1 MEEKKLH
8 IDDFNTIDYAR
19 EYEGRDAT
27 YESLVFMGGRKCES
41 LNGLWHYA
49 IDQYDCCINQH
60 WWHERHYSDEGYS
73 LPLDYSMDGWPVMKL
88 PCSWNMVEEKLFL
101 YESTMIFTRTFSYV
115 PNRDE
120 KVFLR
125 IGAANYIC
133 RVFLN
138 QQYVGMHSGGSTPF
152 MMDVTDYLQ
161 KDNRILLAVDA
172 TRRNDQVPMKNTDWF
187 NYGGVYRDIELVRL
201 PQQYIKDFKIAMIP
215 DGQFNKIQASV
226 LLSEKVDGEAQ
237 LRIDDL
243 GICTSIPLKDG
254 TGTVVFEKEPELWSP
269 ENPKLYDVSLT
280 WGNDT
285 VRDTV
290 GFREIRVEG
299 RDILI
304 NGKKTFLC
312 GISCHEDSLVN
323 GKAFTEEECIKIMQ
337 DAKDLG
343 CNFMRLAHYPHTEM
357 MSQIADQMG
366 MLLWEEIPVYWAID
380 FARPK
385 TYETAENMLMEL
397 ITRDY
402 NRASV
407 VIWSVGNENPDTD
420 DRLSFMRR
428 LAQCAQ
434 KADPT
439 RKVSAACLVSAEK
452 NAIADRL
459 ADYLDIIGLNEYIG
473 WYVPD
478 FSKLPQLFENSDPQ
492 KPVII
497 SECGAGA
504 LYGNHGTITDKGT
517 EECQA
522 YIYERQVA
530 EIRNIPYIQG
540 MTPWIL
546 YDFRCPRRTNVEF
559 QMYFNRKGLISPDR
573 EHRKQAFYV
582 LQQFYKEKAEQEA

>member
-1 MEEKKLH
+1 MENKKPH
-8 IDDFNTIDYAR
+8 IDDFNTTDYAS

-27 YESLVFMGGRKCES
+27 YEDLIFMGGRKRES

-60 WWHERHYSDEGYS
+60 WWKEQRYSDEGYT
-73 LPLDYSMDGWPVMKL
+73 LPLDYSFDGWPVMRL
-88 PCSWNMVEEKLFL
+88 PCSWNMFDEKLFL
-101 YESTMIFTRTFSYV
+101 YESTIVFTRKFSYV
-115 PNRDE
+115 PVGNE

-125 IGAANYIC
+125 IGAANYLC

-138 QQYVGMHSGGSTPF
+138 QEYVGMHAGGSTPF
-152 MMDVTDYLQ
+152 IMDVTDYLK

-172 TRRNDQVPMKNTDWF
+172 TRRNHQIPMSNTDWF
-187 NYGGVYRDIELVRL
+187 NYGGVYRDIDLIRV
-201 PQQYIKDFKIAMIP
+201 PMTYIKNFKIALVP
-215 DGQFNKIQASV
+215 DGQFNKIRTSV
-226 LLSEKVDGEAQ
+226 TLSEKVSGEAQ
-237 LRIDDL
+237 LRIDALGVDL
-243 GICTSIPLKDG
+243 KIPLADG
-254 TGTVVFEKEPELWSP
+254 FGETVFEKAPELWST
-269 ENPKLYDVSLT
+269 ENPKLYDVQLC
-280 WGNDT
+280 WENDLVT
-285 VRDTV
+285 DQV

-299 RDILI
+299 RHILI
-304 NGKKTFLC
+304 NGKKTFLR

-343 CNFMRLAHYPHTEM
+343 CNFMRLAHYPHTEV
-357 MSQIADQMG
+357 MSQIADRMG

-380 FARPK
+380 FLNPK
-385 TYETAENMLMEL
+385 TYQTAENMLMEL

-407 VIWSVGNENPDTD
+407 IIWSVGNENPDTD
-420 DRLSFMRR
+420 ERLSFMRR
-428 LAQCAQ
+428 LAQRAQ
-434 KADPT
+434 AVDPT

-459 ADYLDIIGLNEYIG
+459 AEHLDIIGLNEYIG

-478 FSKLPQLFENSDPQ
+478 FSKLPELFENSNPS

-522 YIYERQVA
+522 YIYEQQVA

-582 LQQFYKEKAEQEA
+582 LQKFYQEKAENE